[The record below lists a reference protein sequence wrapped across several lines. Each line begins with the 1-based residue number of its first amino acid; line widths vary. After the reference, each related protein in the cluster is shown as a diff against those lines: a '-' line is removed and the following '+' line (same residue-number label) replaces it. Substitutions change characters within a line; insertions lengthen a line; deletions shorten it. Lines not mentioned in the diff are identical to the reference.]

1 MERVLF
7 VCTANICRSPMAAS
21 IFNGLAEDEGMT
33 FRAESAGVAALVGD
47 PMAPHAITALGE
59 AGFRPQAHSARQ
71 VNGTMIE
78 GAKLVLAMSP
88 QHVETLRES
97 YEGASIKTYAL
108 PEYATDTPARDGVTD
123 PYGYPLS
130 AYRKSVRLLYEYV
143 ERTIKKLDR

>member
-1 MERVLF
+1 
-7 VCTANICRSPMAAS
+7 MAAS

-47 PMAPHAITALGE
+47 PMAPHAITALEE